1 MAYAIVQRGFLGIHI
16 AIRKSLVY
24 SILVTLLTVGYFG
37 LIYGIERLFQT
48 KFGYHSIGL
57 SVAAFALM
65 ALAFQPLK
73 MGIQRLVDQLLF
85 RVPHEELVKRMER
98 LEREV
103 KQTDKLRAIATLA
116 AGMAHEIKN
125 PLASIKTFAE
135 YLPMRYDDPA
145 FRTKFSKIISQEV
158 DKMNALVHRLL
169 EFAKPATPH
178 LEPVRLSQV
187 VNDTLE
193 FLQGALVQKQITV
206 QVAFAQTDEVLADT
220 VQLKQVFLNV
230 LLNSIEALGGTG
242 QIHIATTQQNGSVH
256 ATITDT
262 GSGIAK
268 DDLPRVFEP
277 FYTTKPR
284 GTGLGLSV
292 VHSIVREHGG
302 RIAIESERGQ
312 GTTVE
317 ISLPLNGGAH
327 GPHAHSHR
335 G

>member
-1 MAYAIVQRGFLGIHI
+1 
-16 AIRKSLVY
+16 
-24 SILVTLLTVGYFG
+24 
-37 LIYGIERLFQT
+37 
-48 KFGYHSIGL
+48 
-57 SVAAFALM
+57 
-65 ALAFQPLK
+65 
-73 MGIQRLVDQLLF
+73 
-85 RVPHEELVKRMER
+85 
-98 LEREV
+98 
-103 KQTDKLRAIATLA
+103 
-116 AGMAHEIKN
+116 
-125 PLASIKTFAE
+125 
-135 YLPMRYDDPA
+135 
-145 FRTKFSKIISQEV
+145 
-158 DKMNALVHRLL
+158 
-169 EFAKPATPH
+169 
-178 LEPVRLSQV
+178 
-187 VNDTLE
+187 
-193 FLQGALVQKQITV
+193 
-206 QVAFAQTDEVLADT
+206 
-220 VQLKQVFLNV
+220 VFLNV

-256 ATITDT
+256 ATNTDT